1 MFDSI
6 LGNTFMENTDHDKI
20 NTSRDHDKIINNL
33 YDNYRFAKFE
43 GCLFVYD
50 DDFIVAYAMTMSNIK
65 WLKKRNNER

>member
-6 LGNTFMENTDHDKI
+6 LGNTFMENT
-20 NTSRDHDKIINNL
+20 DHDKIINNL

>member
-1 MFDSI
+1 MLDSI
-6 LGNTFMENTDHDKI
+6 LGNTFMENT
-20 NTSRDHDKIINNL
+20 DHDKIINNL